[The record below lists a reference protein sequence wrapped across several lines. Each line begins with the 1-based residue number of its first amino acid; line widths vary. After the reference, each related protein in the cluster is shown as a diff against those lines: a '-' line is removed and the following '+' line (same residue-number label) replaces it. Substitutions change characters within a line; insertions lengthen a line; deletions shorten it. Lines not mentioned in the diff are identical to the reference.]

1 MVSLVQAVLV
11 CGATWVLWKL
21 FRRLT
26 VKSDLD
32 NLPGPPSPSFLYGNL
47 KQLYSR
53 QSFKFHQSLGETYGP
68 VVGIHGKF
76 GSNVLYTFDPKAMHH
91 IVIKDQDIFQEST
104 WFTRTT
110 YHLFGLGLLAT
121 LGDHHRKQRKMLNP
135 VFSINHMRH
144 MTPLFYDVSHKLRTA
159 IEARV
164 SKAEAGAS
172 EVDMV
177 GWMGRT
183 ALELM
188 GQAGLG
194 YSFDPLV
201 ADAADEYGEAIK
213 KLIPTLAQMHG
224 MQQYLPLFEAIV
236 PAGWRRGI
244 AERIPVR
251 ALREMIQIVDTLRTR
266 SAAIFA
272 EKKRALLA
280 GNEALK
286 EQVGEGKDLMSILL
300 KANMEASVEDKMP
313 EDELVGQMSTLTFA
327 AMDTTSNALSLTLW
341 RLAQNTGAQNKLR
354 QEILEAQEA
363 RGGGDIG
370 YDDLVALP
378 YLDAVCRETLRVH
391 VPAPFR
397 FREARQ
403 DIVLPLSEPVR
414 GKDGRMM
421 HELHI
426 PKDTSVFVGIN
437 ASNTNT
443 ALWGPDA
450 YEWKPERWLEPLPD
464 AVLDAK
470 IPGVYANLMTFWGG
484 GRACIGFKFSQLEMK
499 VVLAVLISTF
509 TFELTDKRIYW
520 NMAGV
525 QYPSADPC
533 GERPEL
539 PMKVELVKRD
549 SVRRPA

>member
-1 MVSLVQAVLV
+1 MLSLVQVVLACV
-11 CGATWVLWKL
+11 ATWLLWTL

-26 VKSDLD
+26 LKSDLD

-47 KQLYSR
+47 RQLYSN
-53 QSFKFHQSLGETYGP
+53 QSFKFHKSLGEKYGP
-68 VVGIHGKF
+68 VVGLHGTL

-104 WFTRTT
+104 WFTRMV
-110 YHLFGLGLLAT
+110 YHLFGLGLFAT

-135 VFSINHMRH
+135 VFSANHMRH

-159 IEARV
+159 IAARV
-164 SKAEAGAS
+164 NKAGEGSS

-213 KLIPTLAQMHG
+213 KLVPSLAQVRGLH
-224 MQQYLPLFEAIV
+224 QYIPLFEAIV
-236 PAGWRRGI
+236 PAGLRRTV
-244 AERIPVR
+244 AELIPAPPLKRI
-251 ALREMIQIVDTLRTR
+251 MHIVDTLGTR
-266 SAAIFA
+266 STEIFQA
-272 EKKRALLA
+272 KKKALLA
-280 GNEALK
+280 GDEALK
-286 EQVGEGKDLMSILL
+286 EQVGEGKDLISVLL
-300 KANMEASVEDKMP
+300 KANMAASEEDKLP
-313 EDELVGQMSTLTFA
+313 EDELIGQMSTLTFA

-341 RLAQNTGAQNKLR
+341 RLAQNPEAQNTLR
-354 QEILEAQEA
+354 KEILEAQEA

-391 VPAPFR
+391 TPSPFR
-397 FREARQ
+397 FRETHR
-403 DIVLPLSEPVR
+403 DVVLPLSEPVR

-426 PKDTSVFVGIN
+426 PKNTSVFIGIN
-437 ASNTNT
+437 ASNTNQ

-450 YEWKPERWLEPLPD
+450 YEWKPERWLAPLPD

-499 VVLAVLISTF
+499 VVLAVLLSHF
-509 TFELTDKRIYW
+509 TFELTEKRIWW
-520 NMAGV
+520 NMATV
-525 QYPSADPC
+525 QYPSADPR
-533 GERPEL
+533 GEHPEL
-539 PMKVELVKRD
+539 PLKVGLVRKE
-549 SVRRPA
+549 VVQA